1 MEYNDEKIIED
12 EKTWQNLS
20 NEYSKEFDMVELDEK
35 IAQKL
40 SNLFSNLDKSV
51 LNHASFLGLK
61 AVLDNHF
68 KSIKL
73 EIKPKFF
80 KSPNSI
86 LSCEIFEILNMLINS
101 YNKADNSQNKR
112 KFLLLIK
119 ALIEVGVDINS
130 AKRKW

>member
-20 NEYSKEFDMVELDEK
+20 NEYSKEFDEIELDEK
-35 IAQKL
+35 VAQKL
-40 SNLFSNLDKSV
+40 SNLFSNLDKSM

-68 KSIKL
+68 KSIKF

-86 LSCEIFEILNMLINS
+86 LSCEIFEILNIIINN
-101 YNKADNSQNKR
+101 YNRANDLQNKR
-112 KFLLLIK
+112 KSMLLIK
-119 ALIEVGVDINS
+119 ALIEIGIDINS